1 MAHIAPESPVLGE
14 ALERRAMLLRAR
26 NSHTR
31 LFVSLLLALVSLYEA
46 NHSILLRAFVPTPPL
61 LVAWVLYTTEMLLF
75 AVATANVLGS
85 VWTVLAPLHGQPPL
99 ALTDRQFS
107 LLKLQPSSPL
117 FTKSPVKKTDSYP
130 NPFTPLPGPLLS
142 PASASSPA
150 LSPPNSPQT
159 PANMSS
165 TSWLS
170 TPSTPGNTS
179 TNLRR
184 DHFPAS
190 PDLSLTD
197 ETSLASYLSNYRA
210 WESTLPSPVQEDAT
224 SQGVGSAMLWR
235 PHSTISH
242 SGQLDFSS
250 PVGAAKQVYQ
260 LSVPSPPTPSSPGGG
275 EKESASD
282 KTKASVLSQRLG
294 IDPLDLVGWNEN
306 LRVWLTQTVL
316 RPLVKEIDSANA
328 ALPKQGVA
336 DCQIGQVAVERLRK
350 VAALPQVAQSVPHLT
365 ALLPYLEVS
374 PDQSYLISRV
384 RLLAKTGALSLFRW
398 NGGGDGWTERLPS
411 DAELLVHCLACY
423 FDARLLTSASMR
435 LSGTTNPQ
443 AEVMKPFT
451 GVHFYRHGEKPGEP
465 AKENN
470 LAIVQVG
477 RSPAHYV
484 VQVGAGQLDV
494 GTGRNN
500 LIHTILLFLYRVRQ
514 DRAGMLGRVNLGL
527 SGLNLLWVLD

>member
-46 NHSILLRAFVPTPPL
+46 NHSVMLRAFVPAPPL

-150 LSPPNSPQT
+150 LSPQNSPQT

-170 TPSTPGNTS
+170 TPSTPGTSNLTLVLLITSITGNTS

-224 SQGVGSAMLWR
+224 SQ
-235 PHSTISH
+235 
-242 SGQLDFSS
+242 
-250 PVGAAKQVYQ
+250 
-260 LSVPSPPTPSSPGGG
+260 
-275 EKESASD
+275 
-282 KTKASVLSQRLG
+282 
-294 IDPLDLVGWNEN
+294 
-306 LRVWLTQTVL
+306 
-316 RPLVKEIDSANA
+316 
-328 ALPKQGVA
+328 
-336 DCQIGQVAVERLRK
+336 
-350 VAALPQVAQSVPHLT
+350 
-365 ALLPYLEVS
+365 
-374 PDQSYLISRV
+374 V
-384 RLLAKTGALSLFRW
+384 RTR
-398 NGGGDGWTERLPS
+398 
-411 DAELLVHCLACY
+411 
-423 FDARLLTSASMR
+423 
-435 LSGTTNPQ
+435 
-443 AEVMKPFT
+443 
-451 GVHFYRHGEKPGEP
+451 
-465 AKENN
+465 
-470 LAIVQVG
+470 I
-477 RSPAHYV
+477 
-484 VQVGAGQLDV
+484 
-494 GTGRNN
+494 
-500 LIHTILLFLYRVRQ
+500 
-514 DRAGMLGRVNLGL
+514 
-527 SGLNLLWVLD
+527 